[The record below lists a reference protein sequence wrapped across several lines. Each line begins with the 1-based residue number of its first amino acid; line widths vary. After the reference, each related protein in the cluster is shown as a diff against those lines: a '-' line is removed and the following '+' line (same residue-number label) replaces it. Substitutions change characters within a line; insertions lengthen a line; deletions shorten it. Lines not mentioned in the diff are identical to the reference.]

1 MQPSSHKL
9 GGLVPPVVTP
19 LTTEGD
25 IDTASLE
32 RLVEWL
38 LDAGITGLFALGS
51 SGETVY
57 LTDQQREHVLNV
69 IVRTTAGQ
77 VPVLAGAIEPSTAR
91 VIDRALAWQ
100 KVGADA
106 IVATAP
112 FYTRTHPAEIE
123 RHFRLIHSATTLP
136 LLAYDIPVSVH
147 VKLST
152 DLLLGLA
159 ADDVLAG
166 AKDSSGDDATLRET
180 IIGAQAMREFSILT
194 GHETMVDAMMLA
206 GVDGAVPGLANVD
219 PHGYARLLRLCA
231 AENWSEAKIEQD
243 RLARL
248 FSIVRAAPPAT
259 ASGSTAGLGAFKT
272 ALAARGIISTNTMS
286 PPMRNL
292 DTEES
297 IIVRKHLEQAELL

>member
-1 MQPSSHKL
+1 MQPSDPKL
-9 GGLVPPVVTP
+9 AGLVPPIITP
-19 LTTEGD
+19 LTAEGD

-38 LDAGITGLFALGS
+38 LDAGISGLFALGS

-57 LTDQQREHVLNV
+57 LTDQQREHVLDV
-69 IVRTTAGQ
+69 VVRTTAGQ

-91 VIDRALAWQ
+91 VIDRALTWQ

-123 RHFRLIHSATTLP
+123 RHFRLIHSAAMLP

-159 ADDVLAG
+159 AEDVLAG
-166 AKDSSGDDATLRET
+166 VKDSSGDDATLRET
-180 IIGAQAMREFSILT
+180 IIGAQTMREFSILT

-231 AENWSEAKIEQD
+231 TQNWPGAKIEQD

-248 FSIVRAAPPAT
+248 FGIVRAAPPAT

-272 ALAARGIISTNTMS
+272 ALAARGVIATNTMS

-292 DTEES
+292 DAEET
-297 IIVRKHLEQAELL
+297 IIVREHLEQAELL